1 MDLTQVHLLLVEAR
15 SAAQELYD
23 IQRPIVV
30 SPGTLHSLAQSL
42 IDLTTACEGLHSWGL
57 VWMLQAAARREPP
70 RDVV

>member
-1 MDLTQVHLLLVEAR
+1 MDFAQVQLLLVEAK

-42 IDLTTACEGLHSWGL
+42 IDLTTACERLQRWGTA
-57 VWMLQAAARREPP
+57 WMVAAARRGDSGE
-70 RDVV
+70 VL